1 VGRSVAVVAWLSA
14 LAACLALAPAALA
27 TDDETPAGGAG
38 FADGLSGRAIYERVA
53 ANRFGSFAQESVL
66 TSADR
71 AGREQ
76 KSRFSMKWKDFSEE
90 DGREILSKTLVK
102 YSHPFDLRYS
112 GYLIQVNRGRP
123 NDQFVYYPSR
133 RRVVRVNLRS
143 EAVYGTDFS
152 FEDIVPREPQDFD
165 YRRLPDEEV
174 EGIPVR
180 VVELFPRAFVDSE
193 YSKIRVYVERERPVV
208 LRARYWDTAG
218 VAVKEFAAS
227 PGDVRRYGD
236 TWVVMAGTMRN
247 LLLESWTRL
256 EVADLEPNPHFTR
269 DTFDLRR
276 LEAH

>member
-1 VGRSVAVVAWLSA
+1 VGRIADVGWPSA
-14 LAACLALAPAALA
+14 LVACLTLALIAPAGA
-27 TDDETPAGGAG
+27 DETDAGEA
-38 FADGLSGRAIYERVA
+38 ASSDGLSGRAIYERVA
-53 ANRFGSFAQESVL
+53 DNRFTSFAQESVL
-66 TSADR
+66 LSADR
-71 AGREQ
+71 VGRVQE
-76 KSRFSMKWKDFSEE
+76 SRFSMKWKDFSDE
-90 DGREILSKTLVK
+90 DGRDVLSKTLVK
-102 YSHPFDLRYS
+102 YTHPFDLRYA

-165 YRRLPDEEV
+165 YRRLPDEDLD
-174 EGIPVR
+174 GIPVQ
-180 VVELFPRAFVDSE
+180 VVELFPREFVDSE

-208 LRARYWDTAG
+208 LRARYWDAAG
-218 VAVKEFAAS
+218 VAVKEFAAE

-256 EVADLEPNPHFTR
+256 EVAELEPNPHFTR
-269 DTFDLRR
+269 DAFDLRR

>member
-1 VGRSVAVVAWLSA
+1 MVAVVAWLSA
-14 LAACLALAPAALA
+14 VAACLPLASAALA
-27 TDDETPAGGAG
+27 ADGETPAAEVA

-53 ANRFGSFAQESVL
+53 ANRFSSFAQESVL
-66 TSADR
+66 VSADR
-71 AGREQ
+71 VGRVQE
-76 KSRFSMKWKDFSEE
+76 SRFSMKWKNFSDE

-102 YSHPFDLRYS
+102 YTYPFDLRYS

-165 YRRLPDEEV
+165 YRRLPDEDV
-174 EGIPVR
+174 DDIPVQ
-180 VVELFPRAFVDSE
+180 VVELFPREFVDSE

-208 LRARYWDTAG
+208 LRARYWDAAG

-227 PGDVRRYGD
+227 PTDVRRYGE

-256 EVADLEPNPHFTR
+256 EVAELEPNPDFDR
-269 DTFDLRR
+269 EAFDLRR
-276 LEAH
+276 LEGH